1 MRKNL
6 LLGVAVALT
15 APFFSTPAWR
25 QLVKEFNPAQG
36 SCCRNPLAKYVAAAL
51 DDWNQLSR
59 YYADDERMEGEP
71 AQPGRVVFMGDSI
84 TDFWNLAGSFP
95 GKPYIN
101 RGISGQIT
109 SQMLVRMFPD
119 VVDLHPAAV
128 IILAGTND
136 IAGNYGPETAEMVK
150 ENIAAMTE
158 LAERHGIRVILCS
171 LTPVSDYTRHKQT
184 THRPPAEI
192 LELNRWIRAYAG
204 KAHATFADYYAATV
218 DGRGIFRKGYSND
231 GLHPNAQGYK
241 LLAPVAGT
249 AIENALSAPHS

>member
-1 MRKNL
+1 MHKNL
-6 LLGVAVALT
+6 LLGVFVAL
-15 APFFSTPAWR
+15 AVPFLSKPAWC
-25 QLVKEFNPAQG
+25 QLVKEFNPTQE
-36 SCCRNPLAKYVAAAL
+36 SCCRNPFAKYVAAAL

-59 YYADDERMEGEP
+59 YHADDERIEGEP

-84 TDFWNLAGSFP
+84 TDFWNLARSFP

-119 VVDLHPAAV
+119 VIDLHPAAV

-150 ENIAAMTE
+150 ENMAAMTE

-171 LTPVSDYTRHKQT
+171 LTPVSDYSKHNQT
-184 THRPPAEI
+184 THRPPADI

-204 KAHATFADYYAATV
+204 KEHATFADYYAATV
-218 DGRGIFRKGYSND
+218 NSQGMFRKGYSDD

-241 LLAPVAGT
+241 LLAPVAAA
-249 AIENALSAPHS
+249 AIQNVLSAPHA